1 MGARTGQTY
10 LTHLRMSGPEVWIG
24 KERVQDVT
32 THPATSGAAHEI
44 ARLYDLQHEPG
55 LRDKLLYPS
64 PTSGELVSTQFLLP
78 HTSEDLEKRREMHKY
93 WADATYGFMG
103 RTTDFIGAMLTGW
116 YISADYFEPYTDHVR
131 SYYEYVR
138 ENDLFL
144 THALTDPAIDRTK
157 PPSQQPDPYIALGA
171 VKETDEGIIVRGAK
185 MLATAS
191 PYADEILVWS
201 FSHAKY
207 TEETAPYALAFA
219 IPTNTPGLRFI
230 CREPYGGQAIGDHP
244 LASRFDEMDAVA
256 IFDDVLVPWERVF
269 IYKNPD
275 KVNNIYQTAMAAFSG
290 HQTAIRF
297 LSKIQFV
304 AGLTR
309 HGARMLRVDQFLH
322 VQDMIG
328 EMTCY
333 IELTR
338 AAIIASEAGAK
349 LDANGYLIPD
359 KRPIVAHRN
368 TANCWYPKI
377 KESLQ
382 LIFAG
387 HLMYLPASIDAFDSP
402 LAEDLQKYYQGVDVT
417 AYERIETLKTVSDL
431 AISSFGGRHEL
442 YERFYAG
449 DPLRLRAGQQYL
461 GYDWSQP
468 NRLIEHFFT
477 ELDKESIVTVNAAH
491 PSETYQAG

>member
-1 MGARTGQTY
+1 MGARTGQSY
-10 LTHLRMSGPEVWIG
+10 LTRLRESGPEVWIG

-32 THPATSGAAHEI
+32 THPATRGAANEI

-55 LRDKLLYPS
+55 LREKLLYQS
-64 PTSGELVSTQFLLP
+64 PTSGEPVSTQFLLP
-78 HTSEDLEKRREMHKY
+78 HTTEDLAKRREMHSY

-116 YISADYFEPYTDHVR
+116 YISADFFAPYAENVR
-131 SYYEYVR
+131 RYYEYVR

-144 THALTDPAIDRTK
+144 THALADPAIDRTK
-157 PPSQQPDPYIALGA
+157 PPSQQPDPYISLGA
-171 VKETDEGIIVRGAK
+171 VKETDQGVIVRGAK

-219 IPTNTPGLRFI
+219 VPSNTPGLRFI
-230 CREPYGGQAIGDHP
+230 CREPYGGQPRGDHP
-244 LASRFDEMDAVA
+244 LASRFDEMDAVV

-269 IYKNPD
+269 IYKNPE
-275 KVNNIYQTAMAAFSG
+275 KVNGIYQTAMTAFSG

-333 IELTR
+333 VELTR
-338 AAIIASEAGAK
+338 AAIIASEAGAR
-349 LDANGYLIPD
+349 LDTNGFLIPD

-368 TANCWYPKI
+368 TANRWYPKI

-387 HLMYLPASIDAFDSP
+387 HLMYLPAMVDAFDSP
-402 LAEDLQKYYQGVDVT
+402 LSEDLQKYYQGVDVT
-417 AYERIETLKTVSDL
+417 AQERIETLKTVSDL
-431 AISSFGGRHEL
+431 AIASFGGRHEL

-461 GYDWSQP
+461 SYDWSEP
-468 NRLIEHFFT
+468 NKLLEQFLSETGREEAVVVSTTL
-477 ELDKESIVTVNAAH
+477 